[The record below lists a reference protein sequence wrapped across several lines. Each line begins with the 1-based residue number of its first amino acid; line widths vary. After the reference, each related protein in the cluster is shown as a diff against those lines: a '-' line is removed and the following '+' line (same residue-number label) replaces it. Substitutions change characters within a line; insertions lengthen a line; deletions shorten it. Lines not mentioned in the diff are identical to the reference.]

1 MVGNLTALIKKH
13 ERLASALTL
22 LGGFLFDA
30 YFFRR
35 IDLPFENI
43 AIILHFVFG
52 FIAIVFM
59 HLATAKFGERDF
71 AKRFAAIFPLIIQ
84 FAIGGLFGK
93 FFIFFYYSG
102 SVVTS
107 WPVLIL
113 LFGLAILN
121 ESWRDRYARLNVTIV
136 VFYLALLVYCISVA
150 PIILGSLGWLSFL
163 LGACASLFFVAIVIG
178 IIHATSHDINRVEQR
193 KLVGVI
199 LSSLAL
205 FFIMYYFRIIPPIPL
220 ALKDVGIYHS
230 VVKESTGNYRAVAE
244 ADHPWWPFAEPVFRR
259 TGSEPV
265 YFFAAVFA
273 PSKLA
278 TEVVHVW
285 QMKDASGQWQT
296 IQKLPIGIVG
306 GREGGY
312 RGYSLRSQVD
322 PGEWRVNVETPRGE
336 LLGRL
341 NFKVENAP
349 TPPKL
354 ETVTL

>member
-1 MVGNLTALIKKH
+1 MNGRFSFLRKH

-52 FIAIVFM
+52 FIAIIFM
-59 HLATAKFGERDF
+59 HLATARYGERDF

-93 FFIFFYYSG
+93 FFIFFYHSG
-102 SVVTS
+102 SVFTS
-107 WPVLIL
+107 WPVLVL
-113 LFGLAILN
+113 LFGLTVLN
-121 ESWRDRYARLNVTIV
+121 ESWRDRYARLNVTLV
-136 VFYLALLVYCISVA
+136 AFYVALLVYCISVA
-150 PIILGSLGWLSFL
+150 PIILGSLGWLSFS

-178 IIHATSHDINRVEQR
+178 IIHATSHDINRAEQR
-193 KLVGVI
+193 KLIGAI

-230 VVKESTGNYRAVAE
+230 IAKQSTGNYRAIVE
-244 ADHPWWPFAEPVFRR
+244 QNNSWLPFSSPVFHR

-273 PSKLA
+273 PAKLRV
-278 TEVVHVW
+278 EVSHVW
-285 QMKDASGQWQT
+285 QKKDVNNNWQT
-296 IQKLPIGIVG
+296 IQTIPISMVG

-312 RGYSLRSQVD
+312 RGYSFRSLIQ
-322 PGEWRVNVETPRGE
+322 PGDWSVNVETERGE
-336 LLGRL
+336 LLGRY
-341 NFKVENAP
+341 NFKIEEAK
-349 TPPKL
+349 TAPKL
-354 ETVTL
+354 EIISL